1 MLAKGIAALLLLL
14 ALPVAAVPSDDIA
27 RLLQQQEDAWNQ
39 GNLDAYM
46 QGYWQSAN
54 MRFVSNDHVR
64 YGWQTT
70 LDAYKKHYPDKA
82 ALGTLTFNITEIKML
97 SNYAALVVGR
107 WQLEREKDRPNGV
120 FTLLVERID
129 DRWVITHD
137 HSSD

>member
-46 QGYWQSAN
+46 QGYWQSDN

-82 ALGTLTFNITEIKML
+82 ALGTLTFNIAEIKML

-107 WQLEREKDRPNGV
+107 WQLEREKDKPNGV